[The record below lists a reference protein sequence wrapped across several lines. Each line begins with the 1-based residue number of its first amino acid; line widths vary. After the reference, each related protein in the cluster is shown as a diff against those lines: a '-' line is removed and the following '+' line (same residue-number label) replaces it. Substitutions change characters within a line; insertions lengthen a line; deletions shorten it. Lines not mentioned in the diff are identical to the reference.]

1 MKASET
7 VQVKQIDPFHQ
18 EQKKM
23 DLPVPFSTKYF
34 KPRFPNRTSLET
46 VRQDF
51 NTSFGTLSLQDVCDM
66 IALLHADNN
75 TQKTLL
81 IVAYLLIM
89 TFSLFGNMLVCL
101 VVVKMKVKHA
111 ITNFFIFNLALAHLM
126 LTILNM
132 PFTLARFVSSTSD
145 FGKAMC
151 HMSRFTHYCSL
162 HVSTFTLTAI
172 SLEIYQAIMHPLKP
186 HMTAARG
193 ITYISFLWIMA
204 SCFSLPHTI
213 YQKLM
218 HFDLGQDN
226 TQQLCLPDFPAP
238 SDLYCK
244 YLDLVTFIILYV
256 VPLLVITVT
265 YTIVSKRLWWRKI
278 TRNINSKQWRRNQ
291 KTIKMLML
299 VVLVF
304 AVCWFPLN
312 CFMVLSASNVISI
325 NNTLY
330 FAFHWLAMSS
340 TCYNPFIYCWLNI
353 KFRTGIK
360 ALLQIC
366 VWERDPGR
374 VDIPA
379 VSLEA
384 GRRIALPKAGG
395 RRKSD

>member
-1 MKASET
+1 
-7 VQVKQIDPFHQ
+7 
-18 EQKKM
+18 
-23 DLPVPFSTKYF
+23 
-34 KPRFPNRTSLET
+34 
-46 VRQDF
+46 
-51 NTSFGTLSLQDVCDM
+51 
-66 IALLHADNN
+66 
-75 TQKTLL
+75 
-81 IVAYLLIM
+81 
-89 TFSLFGNMLVCL
+89 
-101 VVVKMKVKHA
+101 
-111 ITNFFIFNLALAHLM
+111 
-126 LTILNM
+126 
-132 PFTLARFVSSTSD
+132 
-145 FGKAMC
+145 
-151 HMSRFTHYCSL
+151 
-162 HVSTFTLTAI
+162 
-172 SLEIYQAIMHPLKP
+172 MHPLKP
-186 HMTAARG
+186 RMTAARG
-193 ITYISFLWIMA
+193 IAYISFIWIMA

-265 YTIVSKRLWWRKI
+265 YIIVSKRLWWRKI

-312 CFMVLSASNVISI
+312 CFVVISASNVISI

-360 ALLQIC
+360 SLLQIC

-374 VDIPA
+374 VAIPA

-384 GRRIALPKAGG
+384 GRRIAWPEAGG
-395 RRKSD
+395 KRKSDKDLHKRYPSTSRRMSEVQVNIEMDMINNTM